1 MLLSEAISKAK
12 QDGFKSA
19 YAENMFPRW
28 GRLPRLLKMADQNDD
43 WVYVEKFEIDEDGQ
57 KVGTIYRGNAYF
69 NLSVRRIS

>member
-28 GRLPRLLKMADQNDD
+28 GRLSRLSKLTDQNSD
-43 WVYVEKFEIDEDGQ
+43 WVYVENFETDVDGQ
-57 KVGTIYRGNAYF
+57 KVGTIYRDNAYF
-69 NLSVRRIS
+69 NLSVRKVQ